1 MESRM
6 IDGQGKVA
14 MWKTDCHDSRLEDW
28 FDLEVGVG
36 EVSEVHGGRVIDHH
50 FKA

>member
-1 MESRM
+1 M

-14 MWKTDCHDSRLEDW
+14 MWKTDCHDSRFEDW

-36 EVSEVHGGRVIDHH
+36 EVSEMHGGRVIDHH